1 MPSFIL
7 QSRSLLAPGVP
18 KVPDTGHTMQIP
30 PMLAPPPDGFQG
42 AVFAGAAKA
51 NLKAS
56 KILISGIM
64 AGAFIA
70 YGAYLACT
78 VGGACPGLVST
89 NPGLQK
95 LIFGAF
101 GLPFG
106 LFMTVLS
113 GTELFTGN
121 AALVTMAVLENKV
134 EPKELMKSLVLS
146 WLGNLIGAVS
156 VAKLAIFAATMPGGG
171 ATIALASTKTSE
183 PFATAF
189 VRGILCNWLVCMAVY
204 IASMAK
210 DTIGKAVA
218 IWFPISAFVTLGLEH
233 SVANMFIIPA
243 GIFAGA
249 NVTWSAFF
257 FDNLLPVTLGN
268 MFGGMVCVALP
279 FSLLFGS
286 KM

>member
-1 MPSFIL
+1 
-7 QSRSLLAPGVP
+7 
-18 KVPDTGHTMQIP
+18 MQIP
-30 PMLAPPPDGFQG
+30 PPLLAPPPDGFEG
-42 AVFAGAAKA
+42 AVLAGKAKA
-51 NLKAS
+51 NMPS
-56 KILISGIM
+56 KKIFGSGCL
-64 AGAFIA
+64 AGAFIG

-78 VGGACPGLVST
+78 VGGACPGLVAG

-95 LIFGAF
+95 LVFGSF

-121 AALVTMAVLENKV
+121 AAIVTMAVLEGKADV
-134 EPKELMKSLVLS
+134 QQLGMSLLLS
-146 WLGNLIGAVS
+146 WLGNLVGAVS
-156 VAKLAIFAATMPGGG
+156 LARLAITAGTMPGGG
-171 ATIALASTKTSE
+171 ATVALAMTKTSL
-183 PFATAF
+183 PFMTVF

-210 DTIGKAVA
+210 DTVGKAIA

-249 NVTWSAFF
+249 DVSWTDFLLN
-257 FDNLLPVTLGN
+257 NLLPVSLGN
-268 MFGGMVCVALP
+268 MFAGVFLVALP
-279 FSLLFGS
+279 YSLLFGR
-286 KM
+286 KG